1 MRQPF
6 SIICCE
12 VAMKKYPRFISAV
25 VLVAIASVSCAQNPS
40 KKEANHSAAVGPE
53 LRWKY
58 ETGG

>member
-1 MRQPF
+1 
-6 SIICCE
+6 
-12 VAMKKYPRFISAV
+12 MKKYPRFISAV